1 MKKILIL
8 LPLVLLFQATE
19 SQPSKRVLNNYFL
32 KYATGVVSFP
42 DLFIE
47 PKLFGSI
54 DSVQIIINDTT
65 TFRVDFKKNKV
76 STVKS
81 DSSKISFGYRLGRI
95 ANVQL
100 ESNDSIFSKFRII
113 HLFPFILVSNDGL
126 QTIIYKGFGEINKTT
141 NLSGF
146 KTMAKTKMRYCFG
159 KIKKIKNYGWNTVGQ
174 KCHYS
179 GYSKFQYLTDTTIIE
194 NYFVRD
200 DSVAVQTK
208 YIFDTK
214 GNILSINKLIK
225 QRVIGWGIDAT
236 FYAYNGNKV
245 ESIKYD
251 YVFDNNHNWIEKRE
265 FKNGPLQ
272 NRTTR
277 KIFYTK

>member
-8 LPLVLLFQATE
+8 LPLALLFRVTE
-19 SQPSKRVLNNYFL
+19 SQPSKKVLNNYFL
-32 KYATGVVSFP
+32 KYSSGVVSFP

-47 PKLFGSI
+47 PKLFGPI
-54 DSVQIIINDTT
+54 DSVEIIINDTT
-65 TFRVDFKKNKV
+65 SFRVDFKKNKIA
-76 STVKS
+76 SVKS
-81 DSSKISFGYRLGRI
+81 DRSKINFGYKLGRI

-100 ESNDSIFSKFRII
+100 ESNDSIFSRFRIT
-113 HLFPFILVSNDGL
+113 HLFPFILISNNGI
-126 QTIIYKGFGEINKTT
+126 QTVIYKGFGEINKMT

-146 KTMAKTKMRYCFG
+146 KTMSKTKMRYCFG

-179 GYSKFQYLTDTTIIE
+179 GYSKFQYLTDTTINE
-194 NYFVRD
+194 NYFVKN
-200 DSVAVQTK
+200 DSIALQTK
-208 YIFDTK
+208 YTFDSK

-245 ESIKYD
+245 ESTKFD
-251 YVFDNNHNWIEKRE
+251 YVFDNNHNWLQKRE
-265 FKNGPLQ
+265 FLNGILQ
-272 NRTTR
+272 NKTIR